1 MFSRLLT
8 ARLALITGLL
18 VPAGWLALAGP
29 SALAGTAAGS
39 GLGATAN
46 TGPGASAGPGAS
58 TGPGASAGPGA
69 STGPAASAGS
79 GAETRRRPARP
90 AVPRAVPAAIKIAAL
105 QPAPRVANAGLAR
118 TKRGLP
124 APPMTAA
131 MLRADAAKQA
141 AARAFLRNPSISA
154 GPSGK
159 CTSSACRRGLPAA
172 RSLPATQRAQAR
184 NYYCGPATVSEML
197 RQVGKKVSQRAAA
210 RQLRTNRGGTDWSNA
225 RGYPVP
231 HVLNANQHR
240 NVYVAVALPWS
251 PTNKQVRTYEH
262 DLVTDINR
270 HGGAP
275 LAGNAYEVPGG
286 PHLVGHPQ
294 NQEIMH
300 WFDIRGY
307 RKSGATTEYEDSVHG
322 APSIGWSAAVPAY
335 SALSSRTIVYILG
348 ARGYDW

>member
-1 MFSRLLT
+1 MFSRLWA
-8 ARLALITGLL
+8 ARLAVIAALF
-18 VPAGWLALAGP
+18 VPAWWLGQAGWLAQAGP
-29 SALAGTAAGS
+29 AALASTGAA
-39 GLGATAN
+39 
-46 TGPGASAGPGAS
+46 AGPGAS
-58 TGPGASAGPGA
+58 MAVPGTS
-69 STGPAASAGS
+69 PAAAMH
-79 GAETRRRPARP
+79 
-90 AVPRAVPAAIKIAAL
+90 
-105 QPAPRVANAGLAR
+105 PAPLVANAGLAR

-141 AARAFLRNPSISA
+141 AARAFLREASISA
-154 GPSGK
+154 GQAGK
-159 CTSSACRRGLPAA
+159 CTSRACRRGLPAA
-172 RSLPATQRAQAR
+172 RSLRPTQRPQAR

-197 RQVGKKVSQRAAA
+197 RQVGKTVSQRAAA
-210 RQLRTNRGGTDWSNA
+210 RQLQTNGGGTDWSNA

-251 PTNKQVRTYEH
+251 PTNRQVRTYEH

-307 RKSGATTEYEDSVHG
+307 RNSGATTEYEDSVHG